1 MIKDFTFCVCTYN
14 SQETIYSCLS
24 SIRRSFPGAEILV
37 VDHFSND
44 DTIRIAKSFGCR
56 IESEDIGLGFARQRC
71 LDLSN
76 TEYIVFTDSDVEILD
91 SNFLNRAEIALQ
103 SKQNGAVVG
112 LALGHRFSY
121 GLPASLLVIRK
132 LDFEGKVIPNYI
144 DARETFFLQRRL
156 GELQLKTQYFHN
168 AMKHNSQY
176 RKYKPEWEGANTRML
191 PSGVVGELLFASKV
205 IFLLS
210 LNSRSMKNVLYL
222 PIFFLKFFR
231 GFANPR
237 PWIRLKR

>member
-14 SQETIYSCLS
+14 SQKTIYSCLS
-24 SIRRSFPGAEILV
+24 SIRRSYPAAEILV

-44 DTIRIAKSFGCR
+44 DTTGIARSFGCR
-56 IESEDIGLGFARQRC
+56 IESEGIGLGFARQRC

-76 TEYIVFTDSDVEILD
+76 TEYIVFIDSDVEILD
-91 SNFLNRAEIALQ
+91 SAFLNRAEKAFQ

-132 LDFEGKVIPNYI
+132 SDFEGRLIPNYI
-144 DARETFFLQRRL
+144 DARETYFLQRRL
-156 GELQLKTQYFHN
+156 DELQLKTQYVYN
-168 AMKHNSQY
+168 AMRHNSQY
-176 RKYKPEWEGANTRML
+176 REYKPEWEGANTRLL
-191 PSGVVGELLFASKV
+191 PTGAVGELLFASKV
-205 IFLLS
+205 MVLLT

-231 GFANPR
+231 GFANPG